1 MLAITDAKMCLTCV
15 DITLCVEFNEFATA
29 IGMYLNL
36 WLSFGKDK
44 INSSIIII
52 IFSEY
57 ILIGYKLLI
66 N

>member
-1 MLAITDAKMCLTCV
+1 MCLTRV
-15 DITLCVEFNEFATA
+15 DITLCVEFNKFATA

-52 IFSEY
+52 IFFSEY